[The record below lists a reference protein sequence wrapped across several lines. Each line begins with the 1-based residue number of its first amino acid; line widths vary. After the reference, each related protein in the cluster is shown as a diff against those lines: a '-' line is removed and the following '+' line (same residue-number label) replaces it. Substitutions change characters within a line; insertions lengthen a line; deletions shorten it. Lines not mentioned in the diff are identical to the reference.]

1 MAKSRAIL
9 VAIISRLKIGGR
21 ERGAIHVCHQMSFA
35 DVGRDS
41 SIMMLPLLCLEP
53 MRAADKHRL
62 PLLAWALR
70 KSCLA
75 EEKIDINEKA
85 YVL

>member
-1 MAKSRAIL
+1 
-9 VAIISRLKIGGR
+9 
-21 ERGAIHVCHQMSFA
+21 
-35 DVGRDS
+35 
-41 SIMMLPLLCLEP
+41 MMLPLLRLEP

-70 KSCLA
+70 KPCLA